1 MHLWVIESRNIM
13 LRKIEKKR
21 EFKNAN
27 IQRNSIYY
35 LGKRLTNT
43 HSSYA
48 IPNYAIKNSY

>member
-1 MHLWVIESRNIM
+1 MHLWVIESRNIT

-21 EFKNAN
+21 EFKKAN
-27 IQRNSIYY
+27 IQRNIYY

-48 IPNYAIKNSY
+48 IPNYAIKSPY

>member
-1 MHLWVIESRNIM
+1 MSHWKQKYYVEENM
-13 LRKIEKKR
+13 KKR
-21 EFKNAN
+21 RFKDAN

>member
-48 IPNYAIKNSY
+48 IPNYAIKNPY